1 MDFLFQLLYN
11 AINFLTQ
18 FGKYLLSLYCS
29 TYTTCT
35 VTDNHKHT
43 ILEQNLSLPLIHLKQ
58 KGFKSNWNTKNTKP
72 IWILSIHLRR
82 RKTKLKVQNHPSY
95 DNSFS
100 PSEFYSKP
108 KKPHTAIKL
117 CWWTFLIL
125 NTELSTQAC

>member
-58 KGFKSNWNTKNTKP
+58 KGFILTHYNKKKKPVKSNWNTKNTRP
-72 IWILSIHLRR
+72 IYL
-82 RKTKLKVQNHPSY
+82 NFEHP
-95 DNSFS
+95 
-100 PSEFYSKP
+100 PE
-108 KKPHTAIKL
+108 
-117 CWWTFLIL
+117 
-125 NTELSTQAC
+125 TQEN